1 MLPPIALQT
10 YTLRDAL
17 ASDFAGVMRRVA
29 QIGYVGVEPSLGV
42 LGASV
47 EKAARLFK
55 ELGLQVPS
63 MHAALPLGKDQQ
75 EVLEAAAAFGCAR
88 VISGKGPDAFRTP
101 DLIRKACEQFNQAA
115 AVARA
120 QGLAFGLHNH
130 WWEFECLDG
139 RTVLDI
145 MLEHLDPD
153 IFFQIDTYWVRVAG
167 ADPAA
172 VIRQLGARAPL
183 LHIKDGPGTKEAPM
197 VAAGS
202 GIMDFPAIAR
212 AGAGT
217 VEWMIIEM
225 DRCATDM
232 MEAVEAS
239 YRYMTSA
246 GLACG
251 NA

>member
-17 ASDFAGVMRRVA
+17 ASDFAGVIRRVA

-42 LGASV
+42 LGTSV
-47 EKAARLFK
+47 ERAARLFK
-55 ELGLQVPS
+55 ELGLEVPS
-63 MHAALPLGKDQQ
+63 MHAALPLGDEQQ
-75 EVLEAAAAFGCAR
+75 EVLEAAAAFGCPR
-88 VISGKGPDAFRTP
+88 IISGKGPDAFRTP
-101 DLIRKACEQFNQAA
+101 DLVRQACLEFNEAA

-120 QGLAFGLHNH
+120 HGLVFGLHNH
-130 WWEFECLDG
+130 WWEFQRLGE
-139 RTVLDI
+139 RYVYEI

-172 VIRQLGARAPL
+172 VVRQLGARVPL
-183 LHIKDGPGTKEAPM
+183 LHIKDGPGTREAPM

-217 VEWMIIEM
+217 VEWMIIEL

-232 MEAVEAS
+232 LEAVEAS
-239 YRYMTSA
+239 YRYMTEA
-246 GLACG
+246 GLARG